1 MNQPKLK
8 IKNYHLFQFLFV
20 IFISLYSFPSRS
32 QQHHHVKQT
41 DTLVSQEILYTYP
54 TPDELLDVIEK
65 EHLTFNNQYLNPTD
79 NVNRYLNTKTKN
91 LNLGIY
97 LADLAYAAF
106 FSKRNQITK
115 YIDVISQV
123 SNDLLI
129 SAETK
134 AKMKDDLMQNMEN
147 LDSIYHLT
155 NVYYYEIMHELDD
168 NNSNSLMVIISA
180 GTYIESIYLAL
191 SLVDNFS
198 EKKELIEKISGQK
211 NAFVSLLNTS
221 KLYQEN
227 YYVNEVIPYL
237 EKIIKMYNQFKV
249 EDKGKLIFIKN
260 PNGTVRF
267 KSAEKV
273 TMNEQQFI
281 NFRKTIHEIRNEIN
295 LNEY

>member
-1 MNQPKLK
+1 MNQLKLR
-8 IKNYHLFQFLFV
+8 IKAYHLLQISLV
-20 IFISLYSFPSRS
+20 ILISLYSFTLRS
-32 QQHHHVKQT
+32 QHHQSFNQS
-41 DTLVSQEILYTYP
+41 DTLISQEILYTYP

-65 EHLTFNNQYLNPTD
+65 EHLNFNNQYLNPVG
-79 NVNRYLNTKTKN
+79 NVNQYLNTKTKN

-115 YIDVISQV
+115 YVDVISQT

-134 AKMKDDLMQNMEN
+134 AKMKEDLIQNMEN

-155 NVYYYEIMHELDD
+155 NVYYYEIMQELEY

-180 GTYIESIYLAL
+180 GTYIESIYLSL
-191 SLVDNFS
+191 SLVDKFS
-198 EKKELIEKISGQK
+198 DENELIKQIAGQK

-221 KLYQEN
+221 KLYDKD
-227 YYVNEVIPYL
+227 YKVKEVIPYL
-237 EKIIKMYNQFKV
+237 EKIISLYNQFKV

-273 TMNEQQFI
+273 VMNEEQF
-281 NFRKTIHEIRNEIN
+281 NTFRNTIREIRNEIT
-295 LNEY
+295 LN

>member
-1 MNQPKLK
+1 MNQIKLK
-8 IKNYHLFQFLFV
+8 IKDYHLLQILLV
-20 IFISLYSFPSRS
+20 ILISLYSFPLRS
-32 QQHHHVKQT
+32 QHHHPLNQS
-41 DTLVSQEILYTYP
+41 DTLISQEILYTYP

-65 EHLTFNNQYLNPTD
+65 EHLSFNNQYLNPVG
-79 NVNRYLNTKTKN
+79 NVNQYINTKTKN

-97 LADLAYAAF
+97 LTDLAYAAF

-115 YIDVISQV
+115 YVDVISQT

-134 AKMKDDLMQNMEN
+134 AKMKEDLIQNIEN

-155 NVYYYEIMHELDD
+155 NIYYYEIMHELDY

-191 SLVDNFS
+191 SLIDSFS
-198 EKKELIEKISGQK
+198 EENELIQKIAGQK

-221 KLYQEN
+221 KLYEKDH
-227 YYVNEVIPYL
+227 YLNEVIPYL
-237 EKIIKMYNQFKV
+237 EKIISMYNQFKV

-281 NFRKTIHEIRNEIN
+281 TFRKTIHEIRNEIT
-295 LNEY
+295 LNE

>member
-1 MNQPKLK
+1 MNQLRLK
-8 IKNYHLFQFLFV
+8 IKAYHLLQILLV
-20 IFISLYSFPSRS
+20 ILISLYSFTLRS
-32 QQHHHVKQT
+32 QHHQPFNQS
-41 DTLVSQEILYTYP
+41 DTLISQEILYTYP

-65 EHLTFNNQYLNPTD
+65 EHLNFNNQYLNPAG
-79 NVNRYLNTKTKN
+79 NVNQYLNTKTKN

-115 YIDVISQV
+115 YVDVISQT

-134 AKMKDDLMQNMEN
+134 AKMKEDLIQNMEN

-155 NVYYYEIMHELDD
+155 NVYYYEIMQELEY

-180 GTYIESIYLAL
+180 GTYIESIYLSL
-191 SLVDNFS
+191 CLVDKFS
-198 EKKELIEKISGQK
+198 DENELIKQIAGQK

-221 KLYQEN
+221 KLYDKDYN
-227 YYVNEVIPYL
+227 VKEVIPYL
-237 EKIIKMYNQFKV
+237 EKIISLYNQFKV

-273 TMNEQQFI
+273 VMNEEQFNSFLNTI
-281 NFRKTIHEIRNEIN
+281 RKIRNEIT
-295 LNEY
+295 LN